1 MESAAVTVD
10 TPLVPKDVPEGSGKR
25 HCYYF
30 VLVTPGREYTFAC
43 NTPGQ
48 RTAWMVL
55 LMKGIE
61 KADKDYMCCLC

>member
-25 HCYYF
+25 HCYHF
-30 VLVTPGREYTFAC
+30 VLVTPGREYTFLG

-48 RTAWMVL
+48 QHGVDGSVDEGNRE
-55 LMKGIE
+55 GG
-61 KADKDYMCCLC
+61 